1 MKIKNLLPFALFIPM
16 LVLSISTIS
25 AQEIAQVQVSGQWLD
40 FNCQTLATRSDY
52 VENPTNL
59 ELSKHGGWK
68 AHKVKATGYFRV
80 EKIDDRWWVIDPE
93 GYLYIHKALN
103 SVNLNNHT
111 ADEIYQFLDEYG
123 FNGMG
128 SWADEDILKS
138 SLKATTPIAY
148 CPKYSFIAH
157 YRRQRNPRIEMP
169 VFDDAFETFAQSA
182 ADYYL
187 PYVDDPHVF
196 GYFSDNE
203 LDWKGEGLSAHL
215 EIDDPSDKNYQAA
228 INFLQ
233 SRGKTPDNWD
243 TSDRNAYIALM
254 AERYYSIVSSAI
266 KSVDSNHMYIGTR
279 CHSTERFIEDF
290 MINAGKYVD
299 VFSSNRYNRWG
310 ERKVELDNMAEW
322 SGRPMIIS
330 EFYAMEEIPGNVGA
344 GWVVKSQSDRG
355 PFYQNFVTSFLEN
368 KNVVGFHW
376 FKFEDSENGA
386 ENKGVVNNDGE
397 PYTELLSYMKEL
409 NERIYDFIDHVDS
422 RELPGFT
429 LLPEADAYY
438 KNTTNYGTD
447 PELMVK
453 YSSSNEYTRH
463 IYIRFD
469 LSEVTTP
476 VASAKIRLNS
486 VIEHSESGQYQAELV
501 TDNSWSETGI
511 TIENSPAGS
520 KVLASWG
527 VGDDIKID
535 VTEELID
542 ALSDNQK
549 LSIRIVSTLKNGN
562 IPTYGSREHPNQI
575 ARPKLLVY
583 DGASMS
589 DEMEKYDSHKITI
602 YPNPVSNFLQ
612 ISKKADSIE
621 IIDMAGKTI
630 LASNSPANKLD
641 VSELKAGAYILRV
654 LYNKRLHTKLLM
666 K

>member
-1 MKIKNLLPFALFIPM
+1 MKNKNLLSSALLISM
-16 LVLSISTIS
+16 LIFYMSTIG
-25 AQEIAQVQVSGQWLD
+25 AQEIAHAKATGQWLD
-40 FNCQTLATRSDY
+40 FNCQTLATLNDY
-52 VENPTNL
+52 TENPTNL
-59 ELSKHGGWK
+59 EFSKYGGWK
-68 AHKVKATGYFRV
+68 AQQVNATGFFRV

-111 ADEIYQFLDEYG
+111 ADDIYLFLNEYG

-128 SWADEDILKS
+128 SWSDEDILKT

-182 ADYYL
+182 ADYFL

-215 EIDDPSDKNYQAA
+215 EIDDPSDKNYQTA

-243 TSDRNAYIALM
+243 TEDRNAYIALM

-266 KSVDSNHMYIGTR
+266 KSVDPNHMYIGTR

-355 PFYQNFVTSFLEN
+355 PFYQNFVTTFLEN

-376 FKFEDSENGA
+376 FKFEDEKNGA

-397 PYTELLSYMKEL
+397 PYTDLLAYMKEL
-409 NERIYDFIDHVDS
+409 NERIYDFIEYTDS
-422 RELPGFT
+422 RERPDFT

-469 LSEVTTP
+469 LSEITTP
-476 VASAKIRLNS
+476 VESAKIRLNS
-486 VIEHSESGQYQAELV
+486 VIESSESGQYQAELV
-501 TDNSWSETGI
+501 TDNSWTETGI
-511 TIENSPAGS
+511 TVENSPAGS

-527 VGDDIKID
+527 VGDDIELD
-535 VTEELID
+535 VTTELID
-542 ALSDNQK
+542 ALSDDQK
-549 LSIRIVSTLKNGN
+549 LSIRIVSTLNNGN
-562 IPTYGSREHPNQI
+562 IPTYGSREHPNPI
-575 ARPKLLVY
+575 ASPKLFVY
-583 DGASMS
+583 DGS
-589 DEMEKYDSHKITI
+589 DVSSRMVEYDSPGITI
-602 YPNPVSNFLQ
+602 YPNPVSNLLH
-612 ISKKADSIE
+612 ISKRADRID

-630 LASNSPANKLD
+630 LTSNSPVTEMN
-641 VSELKAGAYILRV
+641 VSELKKGAYIVRV
-654 LYNKRLHTKLLM
+654 MHNNMFQNQLLM